1 MFKLRYVEPFRLKVI
16 MAMFFGTGSVG
27 IFLGL
32 ANAAFHLTA
41 LGTINLCLGGLF
53 GWIFFTQ
60 GQRRPGR
67 RRPNTRKKNRPGAG
81 DPATV

>member
-16 MAMFFGTGSVG
+16 MAMFFATGTAG

-32 ANAAFHLTA
+32 ANAAFYLTA
-41 LGTINLCLGGLF
+41 LGTVNLCLGGLF

-60 GQRRPGR
+60 EPRAKR
-67 RRPNTRKKNRPGAG
+67 RRANSRRKDGP
-81 DPATV
+81 